1 MKISSINL
9 LATFEV
15 VIADGD
21 KSSSHLVFYDN
32 ESEKIIS
39 MVEMDDDKKS
49 QIELEI
55 AEYFKAEDMG
65 ETSLTKDLS
74 ESINQARDR
83 SRSMQT
89 YASES
94 SESIKVKKN
103 EENEEN
109 GDAYV

>member
-15 VIADGD
+15 VVADGD
-21 KSSSHLVFYDN
+21 ESSSHLVFYNN
-32 ESEKIIS
+32 ESGKIIG
-39 MVEMDDDKKS
+39 MVEMDEDKKS

-55 AEYFKAEDMG
+55 AEYSKAEDMG
-65 ETSLTKDLS
+65 DTSLPMDLS

-94 SESIKVKKN
+94 SEAARVKKN
-103 EENEEN
+103 EEN
-109 GDAYV
+109 GDANV

>member
-15 VIADGD
+15 VVADGD
-21 KSSSHLVFYDN
+21 ESSSHLVFYNN
-32 ESEKIIS
+32 ESGKIIG
-39 MVEMDDDKKS
+39 MVEMDEDKKS

-65 ETSLTKDLS
+65 DTLPMSLS

-94 SESIKVKKN
+94 SEAARVKKN
-103 EENEEN
+103 EEN
-109 GDAYV
+109 GDANG

>member
-15 VIADGD
+15 VVADGD
-21 KSSSHLVFYDN
+21 ESSSHLVFYNN
-32 ESEKIIS
+32 ESGKIIG
-39 MVEMDDDKKS
+39 MVEMDEDKKS

-55 AEYFKAEDMG
+55 AEYFKVEDMG
-65 ETSLTKDLS
+65 DTLPMDLS

-94 SESIKVKKN
+94 SEAARVKKN
-103 EENEEN
+103 EEN
-109 GDAYV
+109 GDTNV

>member
-15 VIADGD
+15 VVADGD
-21 KSSSHLVFYDN
+21 ESSSHLVFYNN
-32 ESEKIIS
+32 ESGKIIG
-39 MVEMDDDKKS
+39 MVEMDEDKKS

-65 ETSLTKDLS
+65 DTLPMNLS

-94 SESIKVKKN
+94 SEAARVKKN
-103 EENEEN
+103 EEN
-109 GDAYV
+109 GDANG